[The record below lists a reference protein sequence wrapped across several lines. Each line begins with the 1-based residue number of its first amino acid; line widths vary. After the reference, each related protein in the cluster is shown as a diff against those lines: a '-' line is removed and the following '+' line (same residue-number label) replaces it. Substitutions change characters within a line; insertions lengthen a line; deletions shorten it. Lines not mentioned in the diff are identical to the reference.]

1 MLKSS
6 EFDFSFT
13 SASVIKYV
21 GTIAGI
27 DDVDFITPTEV
38 RHKLAATDPETYR
51 VLEAVLIAFQEW
63 FEVTTVLVTDSDEG
77 APLTDDQILASNR
90 RTQCK
95 GELNNR
101 LFFLRSA
108 ASDDV

>member
-13 SASVIKYV
+13 SASLIKYV
-21 GTIAGI
+21 GTSAGI

-38 RHKLAATDPETYR
+38 RHKLAATDPETSR
-51 VLEAVLIAFQEW
+51 VLEAFLVAFQEW
-63 FEVTTVLVTDSDEG
+63 FEVTSVLVTDFDED
-77 APLTDDQILASNR
+77 ATLTDDQILASNR

-95 GELNNR
+95 VELNNR
-101 LFFLRSA
+101 LVSLRSRT
-108 ASDDV
+108 SGGV

>member
-21 GTIAGI
+21 GTTAGI

-38 RHKLAATDPETYR
+38 RHKLAATDPETSR
-51 VLEAVLIAFQEW
+51 VLEAFLVVFREW
-63 FEVTTVLVTDSDEG
+63 FEVTSVLVTDLDQDKT
-77 APLTDDQILASNR
+77 LTDDQILASNR

-95 GELNNR
+95 VELNNR
-101 LFFLRSA
+101 LVLLRSA
-108 ASDDV
+108 RSHGV